1 MRFNVP
7 RGRCPLAYHQLY
19 PMSPVLHCRLIPSLF
34 VLCNSIPLK
43 LTCYFILGL
52 LCLHPASIIHCQS
65 RHEDC
70 MDAERQLAKLPQKI
84 IFLPLNCRF
93 PYFPT
98 NLHALQEANFRCK
111 SAFPLKSRTS
121 YSKKTY
127 KVAIFS
133 WNIDKQ
139 CLLHRKWSC

>member
-19 PMSPVLHCRLIPSLF
+19 PMSPVLHCRLIPFIF

-43 LTCYFILGL
+43 ITCYFILCL
-52 LCLHPASIIHCQS
+52 FCLHASIIHCQS

-111 SAFPLKSRTS
+111 SAFPLKNRRS
-121 YSKKTY
+121 YLKKTY

-133 WNIDKQ
+133 WNTNK
-139 CLLHRKWSC
+139 

>member
-19 PMSPVLHCRLIPSLF
+19 PMSPVLHCRLIPFLF

-43 LTCYFILGL
+43 LTCNSIPLKLTCNSIPLKHTCYFIFGL
-52 LCLHPASIIHCQS
+52 LCLHSASIIHCQS

-111 SAFPLKSRTS
+111 SAFPLKNRT
-121 YSKKTY
+121 
-127 KVAIFS
+127 
-133 WNIDKQ
+133 
-139 CLLHRKWSC
+139 